1 MALANFED
9 DTTEVTEEQFW
20 LSPLESYK
28 YQVQHTCTVKIF
40 TIGMLTAID
49 ATTCK
54 SEKRRVQWL
63 ADRMK
68 GHKTQDCCIRSMNV
82 FQCTKRCIFRI
93 QGKCRRTS

>member
-9 DTTEVTEEQFW
+9 NTTEVTEEQFW
-20 LSPLESYK
+20 LSPLQSYK

-63 ADRMK
+63 ADRMRSHRNP
-68 GHKTQDCCIRSMNV
+68 GLLQTVRECMSMHKEG
-82 FQCTKRCIFRI
+82 IFRT
-93 QGKCRRTS
+93 QGKYRRTS